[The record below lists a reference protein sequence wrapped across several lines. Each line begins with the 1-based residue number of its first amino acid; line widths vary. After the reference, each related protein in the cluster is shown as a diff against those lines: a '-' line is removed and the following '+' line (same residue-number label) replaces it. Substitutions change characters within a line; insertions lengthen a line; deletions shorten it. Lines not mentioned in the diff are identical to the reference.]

1 MFSFYLSPF
10 VAKIGKKVNLSAG
23 YADVEYCKSICG
35 MKTKG
40 LQASHLQ
47 PFFNYKYTRPIPITF
62 VSSQDH

>member
-10 VAKIGKKVNLSAG
+10 VAKIDKKVSLSAG

-40 LQASHLQ
+40 LSLLQASLCLILRHGFRGEL
-47 PFFNYKYTRPIPITF
+47 RP
-62 VSSQDH
+62 